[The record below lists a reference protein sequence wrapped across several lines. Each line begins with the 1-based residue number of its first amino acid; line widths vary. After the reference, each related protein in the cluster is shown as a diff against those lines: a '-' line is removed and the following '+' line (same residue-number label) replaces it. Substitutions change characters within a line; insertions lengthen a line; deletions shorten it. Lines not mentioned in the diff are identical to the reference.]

1 MKSEHTA
8 KANGTFVYHGE
19 KFRVNLPFKKFTL
32 CVSPTIGVKAFYNGR
47 YYDVE
52 LAEPLQDTI
61 SDSMPIV
68 EKELIR
74 RYFYR
79 DGHSNLAE
87 VR

>member
-1 MKSEHTA
+1 MSE
-8 KANGTFVYHGE
+8 KLN
-19 KFRVNLPFKKFTL
+19 
-32 CVSPTIGVKAFYNGR
+32 SR

>member
-1 MKSEHTA
+1 MK
-8 KANGTFVYHGE
+8 ND
-19 KFRVNLPFKKFTL
+19 RR
-32 CVSPTIGVKAFYNGR
+32 NGR